1 MACSSDVKGPDST
14 TSVDS
19 PPSNA
24 TAASGHT
31 DAAKANTTPVS
42 TRVPYNAA

>member
-14 TSVDS
+14 TSVGS

-31 DAAKANTTPVS
+31 DAAKANTIPVS
-42 TRVPYNAA
+42 TSAPYSAA